1 MFVSPEALL
10 WLLVCK
16 CNSESVEKRHGCN
29 LHYARAVFGHLVAFQ
44 HQMQLPRLFLQKTM
58 TIGKSFSKV
67 QVAKLGSDLP
77 VLGKASQPELDPKEQ
92 IHWIHAIL
100 AGMQLAGLVLVS
112 ALSRGAPI
120 NTALGLNALDAVCVW
135 AINPR
140 RTVVVANLK
149 MRFKLLLLPW
159 PACAELVEVT
169 KFQLTLWMPRLQ

>member
-1 MFVSPEALL
+1 
-10 WLLVCK
+10 
-16 CNSESVEKRHGCN
+16 
-29 LHYARAVFGHLVAFQ
+29 
-44 HQMQLPRLFLQKTM
+44 MQLPRLFLQKTM

-120 NTALGLNALDAVCVW
+120 NTALGLNALDAVCV
-135 AINPR
+135 
-140 RTVVVANLK
+140 
-149 MRFKLLLLPW
+149 
-159 PACAELVEVT
+159 
-169 KFQLTLWMPRLQ
+169 